1 MADAAMASAAAAATA
16 DRRRGNA
23 TASHWAAVATPE
35 VEVDRHVSTLHLHQD
50 QAGAVASV
58 WSAMRSP
65 CAANEETITTADT
78 PRTLDG
84 FLESVERQAYVMA
97 RRATGDEDVAL
108 DLVQEAMCRLV
119 ERYGTRDPAEWRP
132 LFFTVLQRL
141 ITDHHRPRGVMGR
154 LRQWFGELDN
164 AEDAT
169 SQLPG
174 AEPDPADVSDLET
187 LGEAMLDALTRL
199 PARQHQ
205 AFVLRQ
211 WQGLSVEETAA
222 AMGVSSGSVK
232 THLSRALA
240 NLRSQLEE
248 YRS

>member
-1 MADAAMASAAAAATA
+1 MAGATA
-16 DRRRGNA
+16 DPTVGSALVIRWR
-23 TASHWAAVATPE
+23 AANTPS

-50 QAGAVASV
+50 QVGAVAGV
-58 WSAMRSP
+58 WPAMRSP
-65 CAANEETITTADT
+65 CAANGETTTTADT
-78 PRTLDG
+78 QRTLDG
-84 FLESVERQAYVMA
+84 FLESVERQAYVIA
-97 RRATGDEDVAL
+97 RRATGDEEVAL

-119 ERYGTRDPAEWRP
+119 ERYGARDPAEWRP

-154 LRQWFGELDN
+154 LRQWFGEPDN

-174 AEPDPADVSDLET
+174 AEPDPADVSDGET
-187 LGEAMLDALTRL
+187 LGNAMLDALSRL